1 METKKKSKDRHR
13 KGYFKDYAKKTGRK
27 DRHRKGYYHDYNLAH
42 PERLERIGLEVGSVK
57 CKDGSKLVRG
67 EDGKLYKEVTT
78 KEVRKMDAISLAIFK
93 KEHTWHDDSWEE
105 DSGDD

>member
-1 METKKKSKDRHR
+1 MDTTKTKDRHR

-42 PERLERIGLEVGSVK
+42 PERLARIGIDVASVK
-57 CKDGSKLVRG
+57 CKDGSKLVRD

-78 KEVRKMDAISLAIFK
+78 KEVQKMDAISFAIFK

-105 DSGDD
+105 DSGD